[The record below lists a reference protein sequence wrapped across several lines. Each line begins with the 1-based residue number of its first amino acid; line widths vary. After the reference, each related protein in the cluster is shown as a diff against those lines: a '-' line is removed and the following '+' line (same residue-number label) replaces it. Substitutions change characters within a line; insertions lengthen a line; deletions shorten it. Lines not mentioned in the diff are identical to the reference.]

1 MGAELA
7 VAAGKPDVRLM
18 LKNSDPGQVV
28 QVGTLLEDLP
38 GVLAAVL
45 AAAAA
50 AAASVTAAVDA
61 ATVAAG
67 KAGVVRLKNGRNPVE
82 VVRVEAVLENPPAV
96 LAVVPAASSA
106 PAVAAWIVGVADAGQ
121 NNSPKDPALLVLV
134 RALLESPSGRDHENP
149 ERFL

>member
-28 QVGTLLEDLP
+28 QVGTLLEALP

-45 AAAAA
+45 AAAA

-134 RALLESPSGRDHENP
+134 RALLESPSGRDHESP
-149 ERFL
+149 LRFL